1 MEDFGPEKCR
11 VGATEDGK
19 RLDDPHML
27 CESTDR
33 AAENSV
39 DKPDKCPAKRNKE
52 ERQKGHKD
60 VQGSH
65 GSRQGRE
72 GVHGV
77 VEDDRDSIVEE
88 GLPKDEEVEA
98 GVDFNLFKDGEDG
111 NRVDGRDEG
120 AKSEGREEFQGG
132 IVCRDLVEKMCAS
145 IRQ

>member
-11 VGATEDGK
+11 VGTTEDDK

-39 DKPDKCPAKRNKE
+39 DKPDKCPAKCNKE

-60 VQGSH
+60 VQGCH
-65 GSRQGRE
+65 RSRQGGE

-120 AKSEGREEFQGG
+120 AKSECREEFQGG
-132 IVCRDLVEKMCAS
+132 IVCRDLVEKMSAS